1 MSITPSFEN
10 KSIET
15 VRWGVIGAASFVA
28 NAAVIPAIIADPG
41 SQLAAYATLSGGS
54 GLPAE
59 RAGAKRFADYASLI
73 GSGEVDAVYVAL
85 PNSLHLPVVSMA
97 VAAGVPALCEK
108 PLALDAGEVSAIAEM
123 AAAHHVLVGEAYMTQ
138 FHLRDRKFRSYIL
151 DGGVGRIE
159 EIEAEFTF
167 ELATGDNYRWKRSM
181 GGGAL
186 LDVGIYLLDPILE
199 LAGATPR
206 IDRVERKLAGDV
218 DLETAV
224 ELSFDGGLG
233 ARVLA
238 SFVRPERQ
246 RLRTHGTLGAVE
258 MENPFTP
265 GPSDTDIRVERNGE
279 ESSLSTLPSNPYG
292 VMVSEFA
299 ASVRDGTPFRRPLD
313 RSLAV
318 ARLLSQIAATR

>member
-1 MSITPSFEN
+1 MSITPSSEN
-10 KSIET
+10 KSIEPI
-15 VRWGVIGAASFVA
+15 RWGVIGAASFVA
-28 NAAVIPAIIADPG
+28 NAAVIPAIVADPG
-41 SQLAAYATLSGGS
+41 SLLAAYSTLSGGS

-97 VAAGVPALCEK
+97 VTAGVPTLCEK
-108 PLALDAGEVSAIAEM
+108 PLALNASEVSAIAEL
-123 AAAHHVLVGEAYMTQ
+123 ADTHQVLVGEAYMTQ
-138 FHLRDRKFRSYIL
+138 FHPRDRKFRSYVM
-151 DGGVGRIE
+151 DGGIGRVD

-167 ELATGDNYRWKRSM
+167 ELAAGDNYRWKGPM

-199 LAGATPR
+199 LTGATPR
-206 IDRVERKLAGDV
+206 IDRVERKVAGDI

-224 ELSFDGGLG
+224 ELSFDGGPR

-246 RLRTHGTLGAVE
+246 RLQVRGQLGAAE
-258 MENPFTP
+258 MANPFTP
-265 GPSDTDIRVERNGE
+265 GPSDTDIRVKRNGVQ
-279 ESSLSTLPSNPYG
+279 SSMSTLPSDPYG

-318 ARLLSQIAATR
+318 ARLLSRIADTR